1 MLPLNI
7 TAWVAEKVIQSGL
20 SPSHWRTLA
29 LALKLHQCKTIH
41 SMRKLLICLFL
52 ANVILTLISLL
63 ILPSEV
69 AIHFVRN
76 GIPDSWAPR
85 ETNAIIF
92 LVIQLPLFILFYS
105 ASILPLK
112 IPPKLLSLPNKNYWL
127 KEENISRIKPKLTSL
142 MLEFGCALFCFL
154 LGTGLLTLEANLADP
169 VRLNETLFFPLFIA
183 FMLYTGYWCVK
194 FAMAFKIPE
203 DTKGTKQE
211 TTLHSTE

>member
-1 MLPLNI
+1 M
-7 TAWVAEKVIQSGL
+7 
-20 SPSHWRTLA
+20 H
-29 LALKLHQCKTIH
+29 H
-41 SMRKLLICLFL
+41 MRKLLICFFL

-63 ILPSEV
+63 IIPSEV
-69 AIHFVRN
+69 AIHFGRN
-76 GIPDSWAPR
+76 GIPDSWAPK

-127 KEENISRIKPKLTSL
+127 KEENISRIKPKLAPL

-169 VRLNETLFFPLFIA
+169 VRLNERLFFPMFIA

-194 FAMAFKIPE
+194 LTLAFKIPGNK
-203 DTKGTKQE
+203 DSHKQDSSVH
-211 TTLHSTE
+211 TTE